1 MNRKS
6 SVRTIIIFLV
16 IGILAIGLTSC
27 KLPAS
32 KGPESTSDGFPVP
45 GGSQAT
51 GSGID
56 VSAFATQTAQALPPV
71 VISSATQPG
80 QNPSASPVP
89 GATNAPPP
97 PPASPEPTQAPIVY
111 VQATP
116 GGPPAEYTLAS
127 GEYPF
132 CIARRFNVDI
142 SELLSINGLTTSSLT
157 YAGEVLKIPQ
167 TGNQFVGERA
177 LKSHPDYYKILSGDT
192 LNIIACGY
200 GDVSPDMI
208 ALQNNLQSY
217 TGLPDGEVLIIP

>member
-6 SVRTIIIFLV
+6 SIRTIIIFVV

-32 KGPESTSDGFPVP
+32 KGPETTSDGFPVP
-45 GGSQAT
+45 SGSEET
-51 GSGID
+51 SSGID

-71 VISSATQPG
+71 VIASATQPAEST
-80 QNPSASPVP
+80 SASPVP
-89 GATNAPPP
+89 GETSVPP
-97 PPASPEPTQAPIVY
+97 SPEPTQAPIVY

-142 SELLSINGLTTSSLT
+142 NELLSINGLTTSSLT
-157 YAGEVLKIPQ
+157 YTGQVLKLPQ
-167 TGNQFVGERA
+167 TGNPFIGERA
-177 LKSHPDYYKILSGDT
+177 LKPHPDYYKIQSGDT
-192 LNIIACGY
+192 LNTIACSY

-208 ALQNNLQSY
+208 ALQNDL
-217 TGLPDGEVLIIP
+217 TGSNYGPGDVILIP